1 MSHSQE
7 ITLTQKSIREDD
19 DLRAQ
24 INAVQNDSAF
34 SSQEK
39 QTKIKAMVDEKFPKT
54 EHSVTLSVR
63 EDDDLRAQINAVQND
78 SALSPHE
85 KQTKIKAMVDEKYSK
100 K

>member
-54 EHSVTLSVR
+54 EHSVTPSVR
-63 EDDDLRAQINAVQND
+63 EDDLRAQINAVQND

>member
-34 SSQEK
+34 SSQ
-39 QTKIKAMVDEKFPKT
+39 
-54 EHSVTLSVR
+54 
-63 EDDDLRAQINAVQND
+63 
-78 SALSPHE
+78 
-85 KQTKIKAMVDEKYSK
+85 
-100 K
+100 